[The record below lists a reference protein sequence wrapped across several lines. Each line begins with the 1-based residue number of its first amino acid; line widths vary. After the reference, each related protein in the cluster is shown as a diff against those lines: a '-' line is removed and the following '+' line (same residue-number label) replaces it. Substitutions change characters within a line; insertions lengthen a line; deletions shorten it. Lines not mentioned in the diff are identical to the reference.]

1 MDLKSTECP
10 NKLNT
15 FEGNASYRLKNT
27 KTYHNIKTISGER
40 QWFINTFEGNASYR
54 LRNTKTYH
62 NIKSISGEIQ
72 WFINT
77 FEGYAL

>member
-40 QWFINTFEGNASYR
+40 Q
-54 LRNTKTYH
+54 
-62 NIKSISGEIQ
+62 
-72 WFINT
+72 
-77 FEGYAL
+77 